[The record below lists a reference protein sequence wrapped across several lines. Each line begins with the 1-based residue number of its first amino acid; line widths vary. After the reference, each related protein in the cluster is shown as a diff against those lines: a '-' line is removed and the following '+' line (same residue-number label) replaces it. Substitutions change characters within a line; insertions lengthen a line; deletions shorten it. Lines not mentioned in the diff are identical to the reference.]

1 MIFKFIG
8 YYLLA
13 FTVLG
18 IVTMGVDKLLA
29 KQEAS
34 FRIPEKILFA
44 IAFLGGC
51 LGSWAGMYMF
61 RHKTQ
66 HWYFVWG
73 MPFIFLFHLALIF
86 AYFIFIN

>member
-1 MIFKFIG
+1 MRYLF
-8 YYLLA
+8 YYKLA
-13 FTVLG
+13 MEVLG
-18 IVTMGVDKLLA
+18 LLVMGIDKLLA
-29 KQEAS
+29 KQECS
-34 FRIPEKILFA
+34 YRIPEKILFA

-51 LGSWAGMYMF
+51 LGSWAGMYIF

-73 MPFIFLFHLALIF
+73 MPFILLFHLALVF